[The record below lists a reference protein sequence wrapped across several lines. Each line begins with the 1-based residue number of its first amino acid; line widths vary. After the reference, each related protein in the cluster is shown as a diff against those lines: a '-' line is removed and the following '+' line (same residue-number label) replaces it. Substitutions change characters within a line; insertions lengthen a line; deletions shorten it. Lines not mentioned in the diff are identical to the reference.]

1 MEGVCYLPVAS
12 ITVAA
17 EARVF
22 GVTLLP
28 IDDPRLPA
36 EHAASWAKR
45 PYGCVVAV
53 EVEGSDPKQLAEQ
66 AKMIASHALRIL
78 RVALRAHL
86 DIADSQLRFRLG
98 ESYAFDDRMAGWQRA
113 ADAADDLDLDP
124 TLIKLAEAQPVA
136 AMSPEPLTGIDKQ
149 ADLALRWI
157 ERAWFAGEPLVALL
171 YHFFALE
178 ALLGD
183 KAEGLKA
190 HSLAFRQMMLS
201 HIVTGEF
208 SHPSRTYFLYDKVR
222 SGAVHGEL
230 APHVSW
236 ETTRGFAW
244 LVKQTLDQYL
254 IYAMSEGLM
263 KRGRLLRA
271 LDSHPDRRN
280 LVSWLRENGGSE
292 WTTFLDDAE
301 RESRR
306 RDP

>member
-1 MEGVCYLPVAS
+1 MEGVCYLPVTS

-17 EARVF
+17 EAQVF

-36 EHAASWAKR
+36 EHAASWAKH
-45 PYGCVVAV
+45 PYGCVVGV
-53 EVEGSDPKQLAEQ
+53 LVEGTDRKQMAEQ
-66 AKMIASHALRIL
+66 AKLIASHALRIL

-98 ESYAFDDRMAGWQRA
+98 ESYAFDDRMAGWKRA
-113 ADAADDLDLDP
+113 PDAADDLALDP
-124 TLIKLAEAQPVA
+124 TLIELALAQPAA
-136 AMSPEPLTGIDKQ
+136 AMPPEPLTTVDKQ

-171 YHFFALE
+171 YLFFALE
-178 ALLGD
+178 ALLGN

-208 SHPSRTYFLYDKVR
+208 THPTRTYLLYDKVR
-222 SGAVHGEL
+222 SGAVHGED
-230 APHVSW
+230 APYVGW
-236 ETTRGFAW
+236 DTTRPFAW

-254 IYAMSEGLM
+254 AYAMSQGLM

-271 LDSHPDRRN
+271 LDTHPDRAS
-280 LVSWLRENGGSE
+280 LVAWLRANGGAD
-292 WTTFLDDAE
+292 WTAFLDDEDAE
-301 RESRR
+301 SQSI
-306 RDP
+306 